1 MEVKLMNQFG
11 EFLKKSRINA
21 GLTQEQLAEKMS
33 VSLTSVQ
40 KWESGTSQIRND
52 KLSNLAYYLNIPTD
66 IIIKEMTHSIDKNRN
81 NKFPSFLFD
90 EQVNKIISTL
100 HLNLKQQELFGLLC
114 IYQED
119 FLLDSYD
126 DTMIDLKQIPYQFI
140 CDVGSI
146 HLMNITDGLKHVL
159 KYVKKDFLLK
169 VIRLDPESEFDILR
183 IPKPLICEYIDGG
196 YRTPDGFDDADW
208 EEKLSFQIN
217 MNKAKDILPK
227 LSGNGNFYLTDMLP
241 KEPLVKDMILT
252 KNLPEEF
259 FKSYFGVK
267 PENVFQ
273 LTYGLETVTSL
284 EIDDTQRAVWK
295 INEKGKELCQW
306 FSEKE

>member
-1 MEVKLMNQFG
+1 MNQFG

-40 KWESGTSQIRND
+40 KWENGTSQIRND

>member
-1 MEVKLMNQFG
+1 MNQFG

-66 IIIKEMTHSIDKNRN
+66 IIIKEMIHSIDKNRN
-81 NKFPSFLFD
+81 NNFPSFLFD

-126 DTMIDLKQIPYQFI
+126 DTMIDLKQIPYHFI

-196 YRTPDGFDDADW
+196 YRTPGGFDDADP
-208 EEKLSFQIN
+208 EGKLSFRIN
-217 MNKAKDILPK
+217 MNKAREILPK
-227 LSGNGNFYLTDMLP
+227 ISENGYFYLTDKLP
-241 KEPLVKDMILT
+241 NDPRVKDMILIED
-252 KNLPEEF
+252 LPNEF
-259 FKSYFGVK
+259 FKSYCGIK
-267 PENVFQ
+267 PEYVFQ
-273 LTYGLETVTSL
+273 LTYELDTVTSL
-284 EIDDTQRAVWK
+284 VIDDTQRALWK

>member
-1 MEVKLMNQFG
+1 MNQFG

-40 KWESGTSQIRND
+40 KWESGTSQIRTD

-159 KYVKKDFLLK
+159 KYVKKTF
-169 VIRLDPESEFDILR
+169 
-183 IPKPLICEYIDGG
+183 C
-196 YRTPDGFDDADW
+196 
-208 EEKLSFQIN
+208 
-217 MNKAKDILPK
+217 
-227 LSGNGNFYLTDMLP
+227 
-241 KEPLVKDMILT
+241 
-252 KNLPEEF
+252 
-259 FKSYFGVK
+259 
-267 PENVFQ
+267 
-273 LTYGLETVTSL
+273 
-284 EIDDTQRAVWK
+284 
-295 INEKGKELCQW
+295 
-306 FSEKE
+306 

>member
-1 MEVKLMNQFG
+1 MNQFG

-66 IIIKEMTHSIDKNRN
+66 IIIKEMIHSIDKNRN
-81 NKFPSFLFD
+81 NNFPSFLFD

-169 VIRLDPESEFDILR
+169 VIRHDPESEFDILR
-183 IPKPLICEYIDGG
+183 MPKPLICEYIDSG
-196 YRTPDGFDDADW
+196 YRTPDDFDDADP
-208 EEKLSFQIN
+208 EEILSFRIN
-217 MNKAKDILPK
+217 MNQAKEILPK
-227 LSGNGNFYLTDMLP
+227 ISEKGYFYLTDKLP
-241 KEPLVKDMILT
+241 NDPCIKDMILT
-252 KNLPEEF
+252 EDLPNEF
-259 FKSYFGVK
+259 FKSYCGIK
-267 PENVFQ
+267 PEYVSQ
-273 LTYGLETVTSL
+273 LTYGLDTVTSL

-306 FSEKE
+306 FSGKE

>member
-1 MEVKLMNQFG
+1 MNQFG

-66 IIIKEMTHSIDKNRN
+66 IIIKEMIHSIDKNRN
-81 NKFPSFLFD
+81 NNFPSFLFD

>member
-1 MEVKLMNQFG
+1 
-11 EFLKKSRINA
+11 
-21 GLTQEQLAEKMS
+21 
-33 VSLTSVQ
+33 
-40 KWESGTSQIRND
+40 
-52 KLSNLAYYLNIPTD
+52 
-66 IIIKEMTHSIDKNRN
+66 MTHSIDKNRN

-169 VIRLDPESEFDILR
+169 VIKLDPECEFDILR

-295 INEKGKELCQW
+295 INEKGKERCQW

>member
-1 MEVKLMNQFG
+1 MNQFG

-140 CDVGSI
+140 CNVGSI

-273 LTYGLETVTSL
+273 LTCGLETVTSL

>member
-146 HLMNITDGLKHVL
+146 HLMNITDGLNHVL

-169 VIRLDPESEFDILR
+169 VIRLDPECEFDILR

-217 MNKAKDILPK
+217 MNKAKGILPI
-227 LSGNGNFYLTDMLP
+227 LSENGNFYLTDILP
-241 KEPLVKDMILT
+241 KEPYVKDMILT
-252 KNLPEEF
+252 EDLPEEF
-259 FKSYFGVK
+259 FKSYCGVK

>member
-1 MEVKLMNQFG
+1 MNQFG

-196 YRTPDGFDDADW
+196 YRTHDGFDDADW

>member
-1 MEVKLMNQFG
+1 MNQFG

-66 IIIKEMTHSIDKNRN
+66 IIIKEMIHSIDKNRN
-81 NKFPSFLFD
+81 NNFPSFLFD

-140 CDVGSI
+140 GDVGSI

-169 VIRLDPESEFDILR
+169 VIRHDPESEFDILR
-183 IPKPLICEYIDGG
+183 MPKPLICEYIDSG
-196 YRTPDGFDDADW
+196 YRTPDEFDDADW

-306 FSEKE
+306 FSGKE